1 MSLREDQYGATL
13 HSSKDTGAVT
23 GCLFG
28 NLALELSSKDETI
41 RERLQEIFDAQ
52 IDMVA
57 VFVELAKGDDV
68 VQVTDTREAARA
80 LVAQLEGM
88 VLFAKLLDDPAQL
101 DQLWSHSL
109 ALLGATR
116 ANVQPG
122 REVSRARVRRGWIQG
137 PGRG

>member
-1 MSLREDQYGATL
+1 M
-13 HSSKDTGAVT
+13 T

-88 VLFAKLLDDPAQL
+88 VLYAKLLDDPAQL

-109 ALLGATR
+109 ALLGATT